1 MLLHFKKSDEILETW
16 SPYCKNLAFQDP
28 PSLKFHN
35 RTDINAYE
43 MVRLHVFLVILH
55 KVIWEAKFF
64 LDTKTAYLKAL
75 LYYYGDIHTSEK
87 FIFERKWTY
96 HLQYDTIP
104 RYKGYQVIYF
114 CLYALIF

>member
-1 MLLHFKKSDEILETW
+1 MLFLCPEKTLLPKLL
-16 SPYCKNLAFQDP
+16 CVR
-28 PSLKFHN
+28 SLKN
-35 RTDINAYE
+35 MKPYD
-43 MVRLHVFLVILH
+43 LKH

-104 RYKGYQVIYF
+104 RYKGYQVIFF